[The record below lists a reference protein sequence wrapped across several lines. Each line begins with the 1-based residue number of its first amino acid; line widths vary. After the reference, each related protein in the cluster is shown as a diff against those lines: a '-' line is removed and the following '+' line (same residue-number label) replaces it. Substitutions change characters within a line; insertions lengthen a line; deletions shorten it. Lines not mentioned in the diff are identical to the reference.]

1 MLDRVRGFAGL
12 HVDVGTGDGAF
23 VLRTA
28 RANPGIFVVGVDA
41 NAEAMIDRSRRAASK
56 PSRGGASNALFV
68 HAPIEKLPE
77 ELEGLATRV
86 TVLFPWG
93 SLLRA
98 VWSPDI
104 GALASLRNLCAG
116 GAELVIAVS
125 ASPRDAGFDRPFDGI
140 DPDGAR
146 LPEAYARAGFDVR
159 VRETAGPIHETTWSK
174 RLSFGTDRRFFVLE
188 GSARREG
195 P

>member
-1 MLDRVRGFAGL
+1 M

-23 VLRTA
+23 ALRTA
-28 RANPGIFVVGVDA
+28 KAEPSTLVIGIDA
-41 NAEAMIDRSRRAASK
+41 NAEGMIERSRRAASK

-98 VWSPDI
+98 VWSPDPAALLSLHRLCAD
-104 GALASLRNLCAG
+104 GAALA
-116 GAELVIAVS
+116 IAVS
-125 ASPRDAGFDRPFDGI
+125 ASPRDAGFAGI
-140 DPDGAR
+140 DPDGIR
-146 LPEAYARAGFDVR
+146 LPQAYARVGFDVR

-174 RLSFGTDRRFFVLE
+174 RLAFGADRRFFLLE
-188 GSARREG
+188 GSARRQG